1 MEKSAGRTIVLLAK
15 RGSGH
20 KKVWGAVPLQ
30 SPAGGSGSCVSPVNC
45 VLWQRGQKNP
55 PPYCSTF
62 YQEREI
68 FMYRSWSW
76 TLTVVYLS
84 LTLLEQ
90 GGKRSRLARA
100 VCYSCNF
107 WLIGWKLGCSSQRLG
122 PYSAYECNHKL
133 FCKCCLWLTKYQFK
147 HPFIK

>member
-55 PPYCSTF
+55 PHIVVLF
-62 YQEREI
+62 IRKERFLCI
-68 FMYRSWSW
+68 GPD
-76 TLTVVYLS
+76 
-84 LTLLEQ
+84 LE
-90 GGKRSRLARA
+90 
-100 VCYSCNF
+100 
-107 WLIGWKLGCSSQRLG
+107 
-122 PYSAYECNHKL
+122 P
-133 FCKCCLWLTKYQFK
+133 
-147 HPFIK
+147 